1 MCDVRI
7 YECMSCDVR
16 ARNVHDSILYST
28 LIYRSPLSVSL
39 SFLPLVLFTSFG
51 QKSFEFS
58 SLHLY
63 SKVTKLLVY
72 NTWKSKR
79 GKVQHPKIFLLS
91 YSYLYSCVYNIY
103 LPIHVYMYI
112 YISSVTSNASLLYAR
127 ELFVWNASLENRI
140 TLSY

>member
-1 MCDVRI
+1 MRRDRKNDNPTILLTLYTPSIFVYGCVLYMYTYIEILFEGRGASNENERKKKYKI
-7 YECMSCDVR
+7 IQRRPRRNSSICATCVYECMSCDVR

-72 NTWKSKR
+72 NT
-79 GKVQHPKIFLLS
+79 
-91 YSYLYSCVYNIY
+91 
-103 LPIHVYMYI
+103 
-112 YISSVTSNASLLYAR
+112 
-127 ELFVWNASLENRI
+127 
-140 TLSY
+140 